1 MKQIGLLLTFL
12 LLFLVACGSGGTETA
27 EQAESEEPSATIALP
42 ATAEP
47 GDEFS
52 GDVTPQ
58 SDADL
63 SAGADDPLQARER
76 DWKEGNIVDPAV
88 TIIEYGDFQ

>member
-12 LLFLVACGSGGTETA
+12 LLFLVACGSGGTGTA
-27 EQAESEEPSATIALP
+27 EQAESEEPTVATALP
-42 ATAEP
+42 ATTEP
-47 GDEFS
+47 TDEVP
-52 GDVTPQ
+52 GEVTPQ

-63 SAGADDPLQARER
+63 FAGADDPLQARER
-76 DWKEGNIVDPAV
+76 DWKEGNTVDPAV